1 MKSVKVGYMDIPE
14 DYFEM
19 DSINKETVCLVLL
32 DGLLTLVD
40 KRFDKQ
46 YNRRDILNKLIDS
59 SIETNI
65 KEETYEVAAVLR
77 DIKTILNEPI
87 D

>member
-1 MKSVKVGYMDIPE
+1 MKSVKVGYMDIPQ
-14 DYFEM
+14 DYFEL

-46 YNRRDILNKLIDS
+46 YNRKDILNKLIES

-87 D
+87 N

>member
-1 MKSVKVGYMDIPE
+1 MRSVKVGYMDIPE

-40 KRFDKQ
+40 KKFDRH
-46 YNRRDILNKLIDS
+46 YNRKDILNKLIES

>member
-1 MKSVKVGYMDIPE
+1 MRSVKVGYMDIPE

-40 KRFDKQ
+40 KKFDRQ
-46 YNRRDILNKLIDS
+46 YNRKDILNKLIES